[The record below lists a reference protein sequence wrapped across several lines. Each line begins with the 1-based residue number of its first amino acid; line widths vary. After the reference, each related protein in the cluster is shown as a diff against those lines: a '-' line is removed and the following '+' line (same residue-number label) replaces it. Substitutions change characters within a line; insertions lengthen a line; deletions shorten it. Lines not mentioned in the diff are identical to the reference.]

1 MALPLYRR
9 ASAWTITLLV
19 AAALCASSCHPRVTD
34 PHDPNFVVAQKDSWT
49 ITRAQLDHEL
59 ADYFKEHQ
67 LTAAQVGPANMP
79 ALETAMLRNMVME
92 KLLLTRASTM
102 TFKDVDKNDADAFE
116 RIKGHFPTE
125 QAFQDQLK
133 TANVTVDDLK
143 KRIHEQVIIEKLFEA
158 EALHDLDPTDK
169 EVNDFYLGHK
179 DRYNIPLKLRAS
191 RVVIVVPDKATPE
204 QKAAKKKIID
214 AARARVVK
222 GEDFSKVATAVSEDR
237 YSAPRGGDIGYFQ
250 RGETEPGF
258 DDVAFNTKIGVLSP
272 VFETQLGYEFLKITE
287 VKPAGLAPIDDA
299 RGDIM
304 ETLRKMKVAQQE
316 EAYTQ
321 KLMQDSKVQYNIPL
335 TEPPAEATAPP
346 ADGQAAPAD
355 GSQAP
360 PAAPAPNP
368 APSGP

>member
-9 ASAWTITLLV
+9 ASVWTITLLV

-34 PHDPNFVVAQKDSWT
+34 PHDPNFIVAQKDGWT

-59 ADYFKEHQ
+59 DDYFKEHQ
-67 LTAAQVGPANMP
+67 LTAAQVGPTNMP

-92 KLLLTRASTM
+92 KLLLARASTL

-116 RIKGHFPTE
+116 RIKGRFPTE
-125 QAFQDQLK
+125 QAFEDKLK
-133 TANVTVDDLK
+133 AAGVTVDDLK
-143 KRIHEQVIIEKLFEA
+143 KRIHEQVVIEQLFQA
-158 EALHDLDPTDK
+158 EALHDTDPTDK
-169 EVNDFYLGHK
+169 DVNDFYLGHK
-179 DRYNIPLKLRAS
+179 DLFNVPLKLRAS
-191 RVVIVVPDKATPE
+191 RVLVMVPEKATPD

-222 GEDFSKVATAVSEDR
+222 GEDFSKVATTVSEDR

-250 RGETEPGF
+250 RGENEPGF
-258 DDVAFNTKIGVLSP
+258 DDVAFSTKIGVLSP
-272 VFETQLGYEFLKITE
+272 VFPTQLGYEFLKITE
-287 VKPAGLAPIDDA
+287 VKPAGLLPIDDA
-299 RGDIM
+299 RGVIM
-304 ETLRKMKVAQQE
+304 ENLRKMNLAQQE
-316 EAYTQ
+316 ESYTQ

-346 ADGQAAPAD
+346 ADGQAAPPD

-360 PAAPAPNP
+360 SASP
-368 APSGP
+368 APSAPPPGP